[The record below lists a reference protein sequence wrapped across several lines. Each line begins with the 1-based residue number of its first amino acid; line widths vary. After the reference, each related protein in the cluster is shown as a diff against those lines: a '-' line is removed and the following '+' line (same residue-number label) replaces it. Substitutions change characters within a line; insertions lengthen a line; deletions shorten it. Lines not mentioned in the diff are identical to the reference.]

1 MRSIAGSAA
10 RPVRSGLFP
19 FPLYVLALACLALVM
34 GFARDASAAGTFKL
48 KSTEATEVSG
58 AWHIYVTIE
67 LPKPPLTAHQSMK
80 FLFTKTMAYER
91 ALIDG
96 HSEPV
101 LNRQALQ
108 NQTPS
113 VESLDVDFADPS
125 GKIFKGTRFDFG
137 LTRTRGYEAG
147 EYKVEVKTSDGTQ
160 VGSPQTL
167 ILKGDNP
174 VVDRRAIAF
183 NAKEPGVKKVE
194 GYDGGTKPGS
204 NDDNTPAAANT
215 MGEVT
220 PTGTAQPFVPK
231 EGLEKTPEEEIKTR
245 PKGCGC
251 SVPGGAG
258 AGALLW
264 LAPLAGVLV
273 FARRLSRRAGRGAS
287 RHPRA

>member
-1 MRSIAGSAA
+1 MRSIAL
-10 RPVRSGLFP
+10 PKPLFP
-19 FPLYVLALACLALVM
+19 RSLSPLLLVALACLALVTT
-34 GFARDASAAGTFKL
+34 FSRDAAAIGTFKL
-48 KSTEATEVSG
+48 KSNEATEVSG

-67 LPKPPLTAHQSMK
+67 LPKAPLTAHQTMK
-80 FLFTKTMAYER
+80 FNFTKTMAYER

-96 HSEPV
+96 HNEPV

-113 VESLDVDFADPS
+113 IESLDVDFADPS

-147 EYKVEVKTSDGTQ
+147 EYKVEVKTSDGATI
-160 VGSPQTL
+160 GSPATL

-183 NAKEPGVKKVE
+183 NAKESGVKKVDA
-194 GYDGGTKPGS
+194 GVGGQNVAQ
-204 NDDNTPAAANT
+204 NDDTPAAQNN

-220 PTGTAQPFVPK
+220 PTGTAQPFIPK
-231 EGLEKTPEEEIKTR
+231 EGFQKTSEEEIKTR

-251 SVPGGAG
+251 TVPGNVDAG
-258 AGALLW
+258 SLVW
-264 LAPLAGVLV
+264 LAPLAAAGA
-273 FARRLSRRAGRGAS
+273 FARRYRRRRA
-287 RHPRA
+287 

>member
-1 MRSIAGSAA
+1 MRSTADRF
-10 RPVRSGLFP
+10 RPRLALTAF
-19 FPLYVLALACLALVM
+19 ALACLA
-34 GFARDASAAGTFKL
+34 FALTFTRDAHAAGTFKL
-48 KSTEATEVSG
+48 KSSEATEVSG

-67 LPKPPLTAHQSMK
+67 LPKAPLTAHQSMK
-80 FLFTKTMAYER
+80 FHFTKTVAYER

-96 HSEPV
+96 HNEPV
-101 LNRQALQ
+101 LNRQSLV

-113 VESLDVDFADPS
+113 IESLDVDFADPS

-147 EYKVEVKTSDGTQ
+147 EYKVELRTSDGVTI
-160 VGSPQTL
+160 GSPQNLT
-167 ILKGDNP
+167 LKGDNP

-194 GYDGGTKPGS
+194 GYDAGANQAK
-204 NDDNTPAAANT
+204 NDDTPAAQNN

-231 EGLEKTPEEEIKTR
+231 EGYERTPEEEIKVK

-251 SVPGGAG
+251 SVPGQDGSPLG
-258 AGALLW
+258 SLLFV
-264 LAPLAGVLV
+264 APLAAVALA
-273 FARRLSRRAGRGAS
+273 FERRRRARSRGAD
-287 RHPRA
+287 HQV

>member
-1 MRSIAGSAA
+1 MRSPAA
-10 RPVRSGLFP
+10 IKHPRRALLAV
-19 FPLYVLALACLALVM
+19 ALACLALVTLV
-34 GFARDASAAGTFKL
+34 ARDAHAIGTFKL
-48 KSTEATEVSG
+48 KSTEAQEVSG
-58 AWHIYVTIE
+58 AWHVYVTVE

-96 HSEPV
+96 HNEPV

-147 EYKVEVKTSDGTQ
+147 EYKVELKTSDGTT
-160 VGSPQTL
+160 VGASQNL
-167 ILKGDNP
+167 VLKGDNP

-183 NAKEPGVKKVE
+183 NAKEKSVKKVE
-194 GYDGGTKPGS
+194 GYDAGANTAQ
-204 NDDNTPAAANT
+204 NDTPEAANNN

-220 PTGTAQPFVPK
+220 PTGTATPFIPK
-231 EGLEKTPEEEIKTR
+231 EGFQKTNEEEIKTR

-251 SVPGGAG
+251 TLPGTVNGST
-258 AGALLW
+258 LLW
-264 LAPLAGVLV
+264 LAPLAAIGIAL
-273 FARRLSRRAGRGAS
+273 RRRVRR
-287 RHPRA
+287 P

>member
-1 MRSIAGSAA
+1 MRSPAD
-10 RPVRSGLFP
+10 RPRK
-19 FPLYVLALACLALVM
+19 PLPLVQLLALACLALVTM
-34 GFARDASAAGTFKL
+34 FARDAHAVGSFKL
-48 KSTEATEVSG
+48 KSTEASEVSG
-58 AWHIYVTIE
+58 AWHIYVTLE

-101 LNRQALQ
+101 LAKQSLQ

-147 EYKVEVKTSDGTQ
+147 EYKVEVKTSDGTN
-160 VGSPQTL
+160 VGNAATL

-183 NAKEPGVKKVE
+183 NAKESGVKKVE
-194 GYDGGTKPGS
+194 GYDAGAKGGG
-204 NDDNTPAAANT
+204 DDNGPAANNT

-220 PTGTAQPFVPK
+220 PTGVPQPFIPK
-231 EGLEKTPEEEIKTR
+231 EGYNKTSEEEVHTR

-251 SVPGGAG
+251 AVPGGFDG
-258 AGALLW
+258 GALLW
-264 LAPLAGVLV
+264 LAPLAGLGA
-273 FARRLSRRAGRGAS
+273 FLRRFRRRSAA
-287 RHPRA
+287 PRA